1 MKRTSCIH
9 IVGVLVMLSF
19 WCSPGLAHQT
29 GASTFVANVDP
40 DTGKVETMLAFPGR
54 DAAEFLSFD
63 QNFDGVTAP
72 AELAPRYAALGTYVD
87 AHILVENDKKP
98 CKVVEIKAA
107 PLDQALDAFWYLKAF
122 ECPLPLG
129 VITFTNTVLL
139 ESTGSY
145 RHFARIQLGDEV
157 QTTAFN
163 SEFPTFNLKVAEPE
177 VDGLD
182 VFVRY
187 LVEGL
192 EHILLG
198 PDHVL
203 FVVLLVLIAVGF
215 KRMLWVVSSFTVA
228 HSITLGLSALN
239 IISLAPAIIEPVIAL
254 TIAFMAIETMVR
266 KEPPRELVVIT
277 FLFGLVHG
285 FGFSYVLRD
294 NVGLPTQALMPA
306 LAGFNIGVEL
316 GRLGI
321 VLLLFPLRRLWVG
334 KAYERKAVIG
344 LSMIALAISIYW
356 IFERTLGFNV

>member
-1 MKRTSCIH
+1 
-9 IVGVLVMLSF
+9 
-19 WCSPGLAHQT
+19 
-29 GASTFVANVDP
+29 
-40 DTGKVETMLAFPGR
+40 
-54 DAAEFLSFD
+54 
-63 QNFDGVTAP
+63 
-72 AELAPRYAALGTYVD
+72 
-87 AHILVENDKKP
+87 
-98 CKVVEIKAA
+98 
-107 PLDQALDAFWYLKAF
+107 
-122 ECPLPLG
+122 
-129 VITFTNTVLL
+129 
-139 ESTGSY
+139 
-145 RHFARIQLGDEV
+145 
-157 QTTAFN
+157 
-163 SEFPTFNLKVAEPE
+163 
-177 VDGLD
+177 
-182 VFVRY
+182 
-187 LVEGL
+187 
-192 EHILLG
+192 
-198 PDHVL
+198 
-203 FVVLLVLIAVGF
+203 LLVLIAVGF

-316 GRLGI
+316 GQLGI